1 MNAKR
6 EPPARRVMIGLEPAM
21 LDAAALAAAARLA
34 QSVGAELAAL
44 FVEDINLLRWASLPF
59 AQEIGAASAA
69 RRPVAAADI
78 ERALRVQAEQLKR
91 ALAQGVQHL
100 ELQWTFEVARGQGLR
115 VLLEYA
121 GTSDIVVLAGSA
133 GRFTWQ
139 PALEALLKSA
149 FSFELAAPGCVAA
162 ALGSGPEA
170 MRVLSA
176 AHTLAQASDAELV
189 LLIFGEAARE
199 GGIAEQAAAWLRERG
214 AAARIALMPDHEPR
228 QIAELIE
235 RERVQALFWPGGD
248 HELRNLEI
256 AALASV
262 ISCPLMVVK

>member
-6 EPPARRVMIGLEPAM
+6 KPPARRVMIGLEPAM

-69 RRPVAAADI
+69 RRSVTTADI

-91 ALAQGVQHL
+91 ALAEGVQRL
-100 ELQWTFEVARGQGLR
+100 ELQWTFEVARGQGLSA
-115 VLLEYA
+115 LLACA
-121 GTSDIVVLAGSA
+121 GASDIVVLAGSA
-133 GRFTWQ
+133 GRSTWE

-149 FSFELAAPGCVAA
+149 FSFEPAAPGRVAA
-162 ALGSGPEA
+162 ALDSGPEA

-189 LLIFGEAARE
+189 LLIFREDARAGE
-199 GGIAEQAAAWLRERG
+199 IAERAEAWLRERG
-214 AAARIALMPDHEPR
+214 AAARIALMPDPDPAL
-228 QIAELIE
+228 IAGLIE
-235 RERVQALFWPGGD
+235 RERVNALFWPGVD
-248 HELRNLEI
+248 HELRGVEI
-256 AALASV
+256 AALAGA
-262 ISCPLMVVK
+262 IGCPLIVVK

>member
-69 RRPVAAADI
+69 RRSVATTDI

-91 ALAQGVQHL
+91 ALAEGVQRL
-100 ELQWTFEVARGQGLR
+100 ELQWTFEVARGQGLSA
-115 VLLEYA
+115 LLACA
-121 GTSDIVVLAGSA
+121 GAGDIVVLAGSA
-133 GRFTWQ
+133 GRSTQ

-149 FSFELAAPGCVAA
+149 FSFEPAAPGRVAA
-162 ALGSGPEA
+162 ALDSGPEA

-176 AHTLAQASDAELV
+176 AHTLAQASDAGLV
-189 LLIFGEAARE
+189 LLIFREDARAGE
-199 GGIAEQAAAWLRERG
+199 IAERAEAWLTERG
-214 AAARIALMPDHEPR
+214 AAARIALMPDPDPAL
-228 QIAELIE
+228 IAGLIE
-235 RERVQALFWPGGD
+235 RERVHALFWPGVD
-248 HELRNLEI
+248 HALRGVEI
-256 AALASV
+256 AALASA
-262 ISCPLMVVK
+262 IGCPLIVVK

>member
-21 LDAAALAAAARLA
+21 LDAAALAAAALLA

-69 RRPVAAADI
+69 RRAVATADI

-91 ALAQGVQHL
+91 ALAEGAQRL
-100 ELQWTFEVARGQGLR
+100 ELQWTFEVARGQGLSA
-115 VLLEYA
+115 LLACA
-121 GTSDIVVLAGSA
+121 GASDIVVLAGSA
-133 GRFTWQ
+133 GRSTHL
-139 PALEALLKSA
+139 ALEALLKSA
-149 FSFELAAPGCVAA
+149 FSFEPAAPGRIAA

-170 MRVLSA
+170 RRVLAA

-189 LLIFGEAARE
+189 LLICGEKA
-199 GGIAEQAAAWLRERG
+199 GAEEVAEHAEAWLRERG
-214 AAARIALMPDHEPR
+214 AAARIALMPDPDPAL
-228 QIAELIE
+228 IAGLIE
-235 RERVQALFWPGGD
+235 HERVDALFWPGVG
-248 HELRNLEI
+248 HELRGVGI
-256 AALASV
+256 AALAGA
-262 ISCPLMVVK
+262 IGCPLFVVK